1 MKYPCNYDLLREE
14 EMVYIAGGSAL
25 DAFNYLFGD
34 WFRDMLLSDI
44 RNATWGS
51 MQQLNV
57 QPVVDTGKKDRQLG
71 LACTAGLW
79 VRFLPSGADRKE
91 LSDPVK

>member
-57 QPVVDTGKKDRQLG
+57 QPVVDTGKRSPVGLG
-71 LACTAGLW
+71 LHSWPMGTVSTVW
-79 VRFLPSGADRKE
+79 R
-91 LSDPVK
+91 

>member
-57 QPVVDTGKKDRQLG
+57 QPVVDQN
-71 LACTAGLW
+71 
-79 VRFLPSGADRKE
+79 PPNPRK
-91 LSDPVK
+91 PNIPQNPQ

>member
-57 QPVVDTGKKDRQLG
+57 QPVVDTGKRSLVGLG
-71 LACTAGLW
+71 RHSWPMGTVSTVW
-79 VRFLPSGADRKE
+79 R
-91 LSDPVK
+91 

>member
-25 DAFNYLFGD
+25 DAFNYPFGD

-57 QPVVDTGKKDRQLG
+57 QPVVDTGKKIASWAWPAQLAYG
-71 LACTAGLW
+71 YGFYRLALT
-79 VRFLPSGADRKE
+79 VKSFLTQ
-91 LSDPVK
+91 

>member
-44 RNATWGS
+44 RNATWAVCS
-51 MQQLNV
+51 N
-57 QPVVDTGKKDRQLG
+57 
-71 LACTAGLW
+71 
-79 VRFLPSGADRKE
+79 
-91 LSDPVK
+91 

>member
-57 QPVVDTGKKDRQLG
+57 QPVVDTGKKIARANRRENRSFSSAQRLYRSM
-71 LACTAGLW
+71 
-79 VRFLPSGADRKE
+79 VF
-91 LSDPVK
+91 

>member
-44 RNATWGS
+44 RNATECTACGGHR
-51 MQQLNV
+51 Q
-57 QPVVDTGKKDRQLG
+57 KDRQLG
-71 LACTAGLW
+71 LAGTAGLW

>member
-57 QPVVDTGKKDRQLG
+57 QPVVDTGKKIAYGYGFYR
-71 LACTAGLW
+71 LALT
-79 VRFLPSGADRKE
+79 VKSFLTQ
-91 LSDPVK
+91 

>member
-25 DAFNYLFGD
+25 DAFNYLYAA
-34 WFRDMLLSDI
+34 FRYPQCNMGQYA
-44 RNATWGS
+44 ATECTACGGHR
-51 MQQLNV
+51 Q
-57 QPVVDTGKKDRQLG
+57 KDRQLG
-71 LACTAGLW
+71 LAGTAGLW

>member
-57 QPVVDTGKKDRQLG
+57 HRQKDRQLG
-71 LACTAGLW
+71 LAGTAGLW